1 MIDII
6 TLINNETLQT
16 EIWRR
21 EMWRRLPDSQK
32 AGYTVKAEQIELS
45 EQAKAQLSAIG
56 TLMDVITQK
65 PTEPTQTTTEKS
77 TIKKS
82 KRIKE

>member
-1 MIDII
+1 MIDTI

-32 AGYTVKAEQIELS
+32 SGYTVKSEQIELS
-45 EQAKAQLSAIG
+45 KEVKGQIGAIE
-56 TLMDVITQK
+56 TLIDVITQK
-65 PTEPTQTTTEKS
+65 PAEPTQTTTEK
-77 TIKKS
+77 INVKKS

>member
-21 EMWRRLPDSQK
+21 EMWRRLPESQK

-56 TLMDVITQK
+56 TLIDVITQK
-65 PTEPTQTTTEKS
+65 PTENPIEKS